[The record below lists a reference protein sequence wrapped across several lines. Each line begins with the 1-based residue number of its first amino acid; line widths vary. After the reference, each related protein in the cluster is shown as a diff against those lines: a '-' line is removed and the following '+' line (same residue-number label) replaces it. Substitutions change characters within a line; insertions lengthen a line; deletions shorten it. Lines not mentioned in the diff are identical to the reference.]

1 MSRVRSIHVQNPLR
15 LRTIICLILIVSVI
29 TVTAVVTADKTQTNL
44 TIGLSPAEPS
54 VNESF
59 HVSGILS
66 SSDGKPLGNKHI
78 TLESSEKS
86 ASDSESFKVLGTKD
100 TDAEGKYDFFRPVDT
115 PPEFLQAKFLGND
128 NFAPIVS
135 KVISARGAGTDHPQ
149 VVTGKVG
156 TVMIYSTPA
165 GADVYIDDILRGV
178 SPYHAGGLSEGT
190 HNVTLSKTGYRNETQ
205 DVYISPKF
213 DASLTITLKQ

>member
-1 MSRVRSIHVQNPLR
+1 MA
-15 LRTIICLILIVSVI
+15 IICLIVIVSVI
-29 TVTAVVTADKTQTNL
+29 VVTAGVGADKTPTNL

-59 HVSGILS
+59 HVTGILS

-86 ASDSESFKVLGTKD
+86 ATDSESFERLGIKD
-100 TDAEGKYDFFRPVDT
+100 TDMDGKYDFFRPVDT
-115 PPEFLQAKFLGND
+115 PPEFLRVKFLGND
-128 NFAPIVS
+128 KFAPVMS

-149 VVTGKVG
+149 IMTGKVG
-156 TVMIYSTPA
+156 TVMIYSTPDR
-165 GADVYIDDILRGV
+165 ADVYIDDILRGV

-190 HNVTLSKTGYRNETQ
+190 HNVTLAKKGYQNETQ

>member
-1 MSRVRSIHVQNPLR
+1 MSRVRAIRVQNPLR
-15 LRTIICLILIVSVI
+15 LLTIIGLISIVSMI
-29 TVTAVVTADKTQTNL
+29 AVTAGVSADKTQTNL
-44 TIGLSPAEPS
+44 TIGLSPAEPV

-59 HVSGILS
+59 HVAGTLS
-66 SSDGKPLGNKHI
+66 SSEGKPLGNKYI

-86 ASDSESFKVLGTKD
+86 ITDSDSFEVLATKD

-115 PPEFLQAKFLGND
+115 PPEFLRVKFLGND
-128 NFAPIVS
+128 NYAPVMS
-135 KVISARGAGTDHPQ
+135 QVISARGAGTDHPQ
-149 VVTGKVG
+149 VVTGKIG

-178 SPYHAGGLSEGT
+178 SPYHAGGLLEGT
-190 HNVTLSKTGYRNETQ
+190 HNVTLVKRGYQNETQ

-213 DASLTITLKQ
+213 DASLTLTLKQ